1 VDIYDPWANSQEVMH
16 EYGIDVVNELPTDN
30 YSAIVLA
37 VAHEAFR
44 SVDVRTI
51 AGDGV
56 VYDIKGTL
64 PISESDARL

>member
-1 VDIYDPWANSQEVMH
+1 MAPKPALKLLHIIAPP
-16 EYGIDVVNELPTDN
+16 VV
-30 YSAIVLA
+30 IVLA

-51 AGDGV
+51 ARDGV